1 MSILGTLL
9 KNRRAGEAGL
19 AWNLPALA
27 GPETLHLS
35 SQAFPDGAPIPVMHA
50 GKRIGGRETSP
61 PLSWAPAPEGT
72 AELLLV
78 MEDIDVPMGKPF
90 VHLVALL
97 DSIVTGLAAG
107 SLNPG
112 TAPDGV
118 RLLKSTMGRGYIG
131 PSPIKGHGP
140 HRYVFQLF
148 ALRAPAPQ
156 NAETASPRALLA
168 AVHGPVLARARLT
181 GTYER

>member
-1 MSILGTLL
+1 VSILGTLL
-9 KNRRAGEAGL
+9 KNRRAGEDGL

-27 GPETLHLS
+27 GPETLQLS
-35 SQAFPDGAPIPVMHA
+35 SQAFSNGAPIPVMHA
-50 GKRIGGRETSP
+50 AKRIGGRETSP

-78 MEDIDVPMGKPF
+78 MEDIDAPMGKPF

-97 DSIVTGLAAG
+97 DPMVTALAAD
-107 SLNPG
+107 SLNPA
-112 TAPDGV
+112 TAPEGV

-140 HRYVFQLF
+140 HRYVFQVF
-148 ALRAPAPQ
+148 ALPAPAPQ
-156 NAETASPRALLA
+156 NAATAGPRAVLA
-168 AVHGPVLARARLT
+168 AVRGPALARARLT
-181 GTYER
+181 GTYQR